1 MIGFFFSLALLPAVL
16 ITPGWYWAKKRYSQT
31 WLLLLLPTAGIVF
44 WMLLIFAGVVPQSLS
59 NLIEVFF
66 VAVAAV
72 AAAYLK
78 FLLFDR
84 IDSTR
89 SRGNLFAVAIVAGA
103 TIGLRVFMPWLP
115 E

>member
-1 MIGFFFSLALLPAVL
+1 MIGFLCALALLPAVL
-16 ITPGWYWAKKRYSQT
+16 IAPGWYWAKKRYSQT
-31 WLLLLLPTAGIVF
+31 WLLLFLPTAGIVF
-44 WMLLIFAGVVPQSLS
+44 WMLLTFAGVGPQSLS

-66 VAVAAV
+66 VAVAAI

-89 SRGNLFAVAIVAGA
+89 SRGNLFAVAIVVVV
-103 TIGLRVFMPWLP
+103 TIGLRLFMPWLP